1 MQKYLETRQGTN
13 VLYRETGKK
22 EKPELMTFV
31 AEVHEGESEK
41 LLSLRNL
48 LGAAAEPKE
57 G

>member
-41 LLSLRNL
+41 LLSLRHL

>member
-1 MQKYLETRQGTN
+1 
-13 VLYRETGKK
+13 
-22 EKPELMTFV
+22 MTFV